1 MKKIILI
8 GLIGILVL
16 LSAGCAADKTNV
28 YTGFVEDEVESIVP
42 HASGKI
48 TELNFQE
55 GEHVSEGDVIA
66 LLDDRALQIKRK
78 KLLTQIENQS
88 LTYDLLLDEIDDN
101 ALKTLKKQV
110 DNLEEET
117 RLAISSSTLL
127 KQDVVRQ
134 EALFDAGALSRS
146 ELDQAKLA
154 LEASQTKVA
163 TLNNQKD
170 QLLIA
175 YNVALEG
182 VDERRLAQIDLTVD
196 QLKQDMEQID
206 LELENMIIRAPQSGI
221 LEMLD
226 VNIDDLCAM
235 GKSIGEVDTESPY
248 VIFYV
253 DNTQLSSL
261 AVGAKVRV
269 MQDGND
275 IPYDANIYDI
285 ASRAQFTPK
294 NVTVKEDRQQLVYRI
309 EASLPR
315 ESGFL
320 PGMMVD
326 VVLGE

>member
-1 MKKIILI
+1 M
-8 GLIGILVL
+8 G
-16 LSAGCAADKTNV
+16 
-28 YTGFVEDEVESIVP
+28 
-42 HASGKI
+42 
-48 TELNFQE
+48 
-55 GEHVSEGDVIA
+55 
-66 LLDDRALQIKRK
+66 
-78 KLLTQIENQS
+78 
-88 LTYDLLLDEIDDN
+88 
-101 ALKTLKKQV
+101 
-110 DNLEEET
+110 
-117 RLAISSSTLL
+117 
-127 KQDVVRQ
+127 
-134 EALFDAGALSRS
+134 
-146 ELDQAKLA
+146 
-154 LEASQTKVA
+154 
-163 TLNNQKD
+163 
-170 QLLIA
+170 
-175 YNVALEG
+175 
-182 VDERRLAQIDLTVD
+182 
-196 QLKQDMEQID
+196 
-206 LELENMIIRAPQSGI
+206 
-221 LEMLD
+221 LD

-326 VVLGE
+326 V